1 MCLGGKIFLSSNE
14 DMLLGFQV
22 FLVSKGVFVRLDQMW
37 LSILHAYDV
46 LLEEGEKRSLLWV

>member
-37 LSILHAYDV
+37 LSILHAYGV